1 MGAAKPPEDWPGLV
15 AERDGVG
22 YDATKITNVAEALR
36 EIMKPINGGGYG
48 EHQGSIQDL
57 SINGSLSDVRT
68 QLRSID
74 RNQGTESFATT
85 LETAHREFLDVYE
98 DVLENFSTAI
108 ALVEAGAKHLQSDG
122 HRQPGG
128 VRGMGG
134 TKHEIH
140 LIKPSC
146 GSWAVETGGRSVEQ
160 VVTFIKGFNLTSI
173 TQAASSYEDAKTAVE
188 TAREAIKTQAIK
200 LAEVWEGEAS
210 VEAQTALGILYVTM
224 GELATKLGAMHT
236 PVDNLASVVREHQAF
251 MEDHSKGILNTW
263 TNRGGTG
270 ATWDDSI
277 PDIYSAYAGYYGGDG
292 KVLNEAKTDFG
303 SPDELAGL
311 HLQTF
316 TNDLVVVHQAIPDTV
331 DKSLRDIK
339 PPGMPQDD
347 PTQVDYPTGLP
358 TGNPSPYSNT
368 GLGLNGGTDGTG
380 NPGGP
385 SFADYDPSTGL
396 PNPNGVDPNGTNPN
410 GYDPNG
416 NYPPRN
422 QRPGRHRPRRLHHR
436 PEQRHAAVGRHGSA

>member
-1 MGAAKPPEDWPGLV
+1 
-15 AERDGVG
+15 
-22 YDATKITNVAEALR
+22 
-36 EIMKPINGGGYG
+36 
-48 EHQGSIQDL
+48 
-57 SINGSLSDVRT
+57 
-68 QLRSID
+68 
-74 RNQGTESFATT
+74 
-85 LETAHREFLDVYE
+85 
-98 DVLENFSTAI
+98 
-108 ALVEAGAKHLQSDG
+108 
-122 HRQPGG
+122 
-128 VRGMGG
+128 MGG

-416 NYPPRN
+416 NYPPGTSVPGGTVPIGSTTGPDNGTQPSVDTAGLNRN
-422 QRPGRHRPRRLHHR
+422 PPGTDGTTSLADYNPTTSGYSPTGTTPTTATTPGYTTPTTSATPVTYGGTGIGTGGALGPGQGTSLGTRSGTGAGMPFLPMGGMGGGGGGGDSRDRESTTWLH
-436 PEQRHAAVGRHGSA
+436 EDDDVWGDDTGSVNSRIG